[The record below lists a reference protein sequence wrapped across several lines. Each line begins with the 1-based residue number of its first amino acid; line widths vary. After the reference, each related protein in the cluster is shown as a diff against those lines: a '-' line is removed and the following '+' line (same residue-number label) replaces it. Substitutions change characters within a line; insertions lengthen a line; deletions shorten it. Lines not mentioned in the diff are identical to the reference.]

1 MAEVDSAQS
10 TKIAAGTK
18 LSTNEQGVVKQVTIT
33 TPATFAQLAIDDTMA
48 TGIFIPKGARILSAH
63 KNHGTG
69 TASSTMNVGLRA
81 RDGTV
86 LDATAICSVTAL
98 TTATTT
104 PVECGN
110 GTYIAAGV
118 DTTVSEDAEVYITA
132 KGAVLA
138 ANQDVRLTIFYTAG

>member
-1 MAEVDSAQS
+1 MAEVKSAQS
-10 TKIAAGTK
+10 TKIAAGTQ
-18 LSTNEQGVVKQVTIT
+18 LSTNEQGRVMVANIT
-33 TPATFAQLAIDDTMA
+33 TPATFAQLAIDDTMS
-48 TGIFIPKGARILSAH
+48 TGVFIPKGARILSAL

-69 TASSTMNVGLRA
+69 TASSTANVGLRK

-86 LDATAICSVTAL
+86 VDATAICSLTAL

-118 DTTVSEDAEVYITA
+118 DTVLDYECEIYITA

-138 ANQDVRLTIFYTAG
+138 ANQDVRLSIFYTAG

>member
-1 MAEVDSAQS
+1 MAEVNSAQAA
-10 TKIAAGTK
+10 KIAAGTK
-18 LSTNEQGVVKQVTIT
+18 LSTNEQGRVKHVTIT
-33 TPATFAQLAIDDTMA
+33 TPATFAELAIDDTMA
-48 TGIFIPKGARILSAH
+48 TGVFIPKGARILSAQ

-69 TASSTMNVGLRA
+69 TASSTLNVGLRE

-86 LDATAICSVTAL
+86 ESATAICSVTAM

-110 GTYIAAGV
+110 GAYIAAGV
-118 DTTVSEDAEVYITA
+118 DQVTQNECEVYLTA

-138 ANQDVRLTIFYTAG
+138 ANQDVRITIQYTD

>member
-1 MAEVDSAQS
+1 MAEVNSAQKA
-10 TKIAAGTK
+10 KIAAGTK
-18 LSTNEQGVVKQVTIT
+18 LSTNEQGVIKHVTIT

-48 TGIFIPKGARILSAH
+48 TGIIIPKGARILSAQ

-69 TASSTMNVGLRA
+69 TASSTANVGLRK
-81 RDGTV
+81 RDGTDV
-86 LDATAICSVTAL
+86 DATAICSVTAL

-118 DTTVSEDAEVYITA
+118 DQVLADDCEVYLTA

-138 ANQDVRLTIFYTAG
+138 ANQDVRITIQYTD

>member
-10 TKIAAGTK
+10 AKIAAGTK
-18 LSTNEQGVVKQVTIT
+18 LSTNEQGAVMCANVT
-33 TPATFAQLAIDDTMA
+33 TPPTFAQLAIDDTMG
-48 TGIFIPKGARILSAH
+48 TGIFIPKGARLLNAL
-63 KNHGTG
+63 KQHGTG
-69 TASSTMNVGLRA
+69 TASSTMNVGLRK

-86 LDATAICSVTAL
+86 VDATAICSVTAL

-110 GTYIAAGV
+110 GTYMAAGV
-118 DTTVSEDAEVYITA
+118 DQVLEDECEIYITA

-138 ANQDVRLTIFYTAG
+138 ANQDVRLSIFYTAG

>member
-1 MAEVDSAQS
+1 MAEVNSAQKA
-10 TKIAAGTK
+10 KIAAGTK
-18 LSTNEQGVVKQVTIT
+18 LSTNEQGVIKHVTIT

-48 TGIFIPKGARILSAH
+48 TGIIIPKGARILSAQ
-63 KNHGTG
+63 KSHGTG
-69 TASSTMNVGLRA
+69 TASSTANVGLRK

-86 LDATAICSVTAL
+86 VDDTAICSVTAL

-118 DTTVSEDAEVYITA
+118 DQVLADDCEVYLTA

-138 ANQDVRLTIFYTAG
+138 ANQDVRITIQYTD

>member
-1 MAEVDSAQS
+1 MAEVNSAQS
-10 TKIAAGTK
+10 AKIAAGTK
-18 LSTNEQGVVKQVTIT
+18 LDTNEQGNVRAVVVT

-48 TGIFIPKGARILSAH
+48 TGIFIPKGSRIIDAT
-63 KNHGTG
+63 KQHGTG
-69 TASSTMNVGLRA
+69 TASSTVNIGLRK

-86 LDATAICSVTAL
+86 IDATAISSLTAL

-110 GTYIAAGV
+110 GTYLAAGV
-118 DTTVSEDAEVYITA
+118 NQVLADDAEVYLTA

-138 ANQDVRLTIFYTAG
+138 ANQDVCIVITYVGG

>member
-1 MAEVDSAQS
+1 MAEVNSAQS
-10 TKIAAGTK
+10 AKIAAGTK
-18 LSTNEQGVVKQVTIT
+18 LSTNEQGVVKHVTIT

-48 TGIFIPKGARILSAH
+48 TGIIIPKGARILSAQ

-69 TASSTMNVGLRA
+69 TASSTANVGLRK

-86 LDATAICSVTAL
+86 VDATAICSVTAL
-98 TTATTT
+98 TTATTASL
-104 PVECGN
+104 ECGN

-118 DTTVSEDAEVYITA
+118 DQVLADDCEVYLTA

-138 ANQDVRLTIFYTAG
+138 ANQDVRITIQYTD